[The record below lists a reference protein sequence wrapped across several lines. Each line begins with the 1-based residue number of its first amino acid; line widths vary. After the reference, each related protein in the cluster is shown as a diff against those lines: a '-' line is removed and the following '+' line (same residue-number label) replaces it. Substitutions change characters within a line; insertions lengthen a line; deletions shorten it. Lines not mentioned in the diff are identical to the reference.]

1 MLGHGSFPRVPDLGA
16 PDFCCGAGAEGVDEV
31 EGLVELVDGLG
42 VAVLEVLGAAA
53 APAIP
58 AAAPPAASAPVTIVA
73 PSILEMVIS
82 SDLLQSFRLACAD
95 HRE

>member
-16 PDFCCGAGAEGVDEV
+16 TDFCCAARSEGIDEV
-31 EGLVELVDGLG
+31 EGLGELVDGPL

-73 PSILEMVIS
+73 PSSLEMVIS
-82 SDLLQSFRLACAD
+82 
-95 HRE
+95 